1 MNLKILQ
8 FYKFFSNNPFLVPT
22 IKENLLPAF
31 RSDYG
36 FFTVFAIYF
45 PATTGIMAG
54 ANISGDLAD
63 PQARLCRFH
72 KAFYLFENYFELI
85 SRLKLLG
92 VNILKFS

>member
-1 MNLKILQ
+1 MLD
-8 FYKFFSNNPFLVPT
+8 LVPT

-31 RSDYG
+31 RNDYG

-63 PQARLCRFH
+63 PQARFGKLQSAYIFL
-72 KAFYLFENYFELI
+72 KYFNLI
-85 SRLKLLG
+85 
-92 VNILKFS
+92 